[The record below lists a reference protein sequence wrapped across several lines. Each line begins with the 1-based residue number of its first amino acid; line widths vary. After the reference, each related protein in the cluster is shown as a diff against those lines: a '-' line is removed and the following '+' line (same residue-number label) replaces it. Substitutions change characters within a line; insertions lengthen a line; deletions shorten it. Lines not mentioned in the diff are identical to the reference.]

1 VVRQTD
7 GTVVLR
13 FDEGRAQVVP
23 TDADLSQVA
32 EAVHMATQRTLIIDR
47 RAHALVTML
56 SSTPMTPEGFYQA
69 FLAILQVHGFVAV
82 PEGNVIKI
90 LPNPSAL

>member
-1 VVRQTD
+1 MISALSHTLA
-7 GTVVLR
+7 GS
-13 FDEGRAQVVP
+13 RAPSLTSVDPRV
-23 TDADLSQVA
+23 
-32 EAVHMATQRTLIIDR
+32 
-47 RAHALVTML
+47 HALVTML
-56 SSTPMTPEGFYQA
+56 SSTPMTPEGFHQA